1 MEVCHERIVTAVSG
15 AVSSRT
21 SPAADPRPFARR
33 CRRAQWLPAAVASAV
48 KHWRWNNLI
57 EYSIRLRCA
66 DAHEAFLFAA
76 QLLDTQPDPRR
87 GGFGFDSISLD
98 DELRVQHFYN
108 ELDALMR

>member
-15 AVSSRT
+15 AVSSRAHQ
-21 SPAADPRPFARR
+21 PQIPDPSHGVARR
-33 CRRAQWLPAAVASAV
+33 AELLPAAVSSAV
-48 KHWRWNNLI
+48 KHWWWNNLI